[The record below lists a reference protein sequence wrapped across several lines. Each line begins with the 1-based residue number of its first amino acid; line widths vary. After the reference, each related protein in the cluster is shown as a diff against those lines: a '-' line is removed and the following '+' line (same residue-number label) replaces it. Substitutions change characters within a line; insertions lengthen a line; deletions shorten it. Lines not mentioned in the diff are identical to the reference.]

1 MRTRAIITLALVVLA
16 SCVRADDRV
25 LIASN
30 IDDAPSRAWASYTN
44 AQGENLLVY
53 LAPRSQ
59 SPTLE
64 GAPRGQIQAVRTL
77 GSRLPVALSALDDR
91 AYLIYPPTYANTSRL
106 MRVYSLRALPSPV
119 GGLWVLDP
127 PDQLVVEHPLVTD
140 ATLIGFQAT
149 TESPWALL
157 ESGDALTLHRLDPK
171 GWTPVPVPDSIT
183 PTRIELS
190 AIGTDPV
197 LIDRSGLR
205 FVAHRYD
212 TDTETWHTIEH
223 PLDIG
228 RQTRVLAA
236 PRALQVIDLDESGT
250 ARLRYWSDDGVFLI
264 QPTLP
269 ELPQGA
275 ALALLDDTDSLV
287 VASYAPLG
295 DDPEAERTIEL
306 TEIGASS
313 GEVLFAGAPAV
324 SAPVSVEEFR
334 FLVAMMILV
343 MSGVLV
349 VVILPDRADAM
360 HLPEGTALA
369 DPGRRLLAT
378 LIDVFI
384 VTSVV
389 GATAGVSAI
398 DIVTLAIIVHP
409 GNAWTIFP
417 MTIIAGVLYATSAE
431 YLVGATPGKVIMG
444 LRLVAAE
451 PGVPKRPK
459 LWRVLVRNIIK
470 WVLPPVAA
478 LALIDP
484 ESLHR
489 GDRTSRTLVVTRR
502 VDEDPETR

>member
-1 MRTRAIITLALVVLA
+1 
-16 SCVRADDRV
+16 
-25 LIASN
+25 
-30 IDDAPSRAWASYTN
+30 
-44 AQGENLLVY
+44 
-53 LAPRSQ
+53 
-59 SPTLE
+59 
-64 GAPRGQIQAVRTL
+64 
-77 GSRLPVALSALDDR
+77 
-91 AYLIYPPTYANTSRL
+91 
-106 MRVYSLRALPSPV
+106 
-119 GGLWVLDP
+119 
-127 PDQLVVEHPLVTD
+127 
-140 ATLIGFQAT
+140 
-149 TESPWALL
+149 
-157 ESGDALTLHRLDPK
+157 
-171 GWTPVPVPDSIT
+171 
-183 PTRIELS
+183 
-190 AIGTDPV
+190 
-197 LIDRSGLR
+197 
-205 FVAHRYD
+205 
-212 TDTETWHTIEH
+212 
-223 PLDIG
+223 
-228 RQTRVLAA
+228 
-236 PRALQVIDLDESGT
+236 VIDLDESGT

-264 QPTLP
+264 QSTLP
-269 ELPQGA
+269 SLPQGA
-275 ALALLDDTDSLV
+275 AIALLDDTDSFV

-295 DDPEAERTIEL
+295 DDPDAERTIEL
-306 TEIGASS
+306 TEFGGTS

-398 DIVTLAIIVHP
+398 DIVTGAIIVHP

-451 PGVPKRPK
+451 PGAPKRPK

-478 LALIDP
+478 LAMIDP

-502 VDEDPETR
+502 ADEDPETR